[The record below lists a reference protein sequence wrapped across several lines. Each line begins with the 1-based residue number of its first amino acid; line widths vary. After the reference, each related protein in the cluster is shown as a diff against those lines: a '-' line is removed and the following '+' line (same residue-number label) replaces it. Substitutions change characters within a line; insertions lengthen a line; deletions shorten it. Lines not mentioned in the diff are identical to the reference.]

1 MSVLAD
7 VTATDDHPARLFC
20 CPPHAASAAA
30 VTWTAITALLSGS
43 GLHFLWSKNLVHR
56 DLKPQNLLL
65 TGPGLDATLKIAD
78 FGFARHLA
86 QASMAE
92 TICGSPLYMVRPSE
106 WISLETVMADDRPR
120 FFKPAFAIFVRFCCG
135 VGPRPLISCV
145 PGVPAHFLASHGA
158 HTLAGAGQPAPNARG
173 RRHPVG

>member
-1 MSVLAD
+1 M
-7 VTATDDHPARLFC
+7 
-20 CPPHAASAAA
+20 
-30 VTWTAITALLSGS
+30 LSGS

-92 TICGSPLYMVRPSE
+92 TICGSPLYMVRHVHPSCPPKGVE
-106 WISLETVMADDRPR
+106 SSICLTAVAMAALRTFLRVASGVTDQTFRAKPSSRTLVMM
-120 FFKPAFAIFVRFCCG
+120 F
-135 VGPRPLISCV
+135 
-145 PGVPAHFLASHGA
+145 
-158 HTLAGAGQPAPNARG
+158 
-173 RRHPVG
+173 

>member
-1 MSVLAD
+1 MIDFDAGIHVAAFSRAVCRVLCGPHSLCSLPY
-7 VTATDDHPARLFC
+7 TASASTTPSLL
-20 CPPHAASAAA
+20 AASATAA
-30 VTWTAITALLSGS
+30 NSVLLHFSSLLPLSPGHPTPASQPLSPLPPLLARIGS

-92 TICGSPLYMVRPSE
+92 TICGSPLYMVSGPMRRLAARLAE
-106 WISLETVMADDRPR
+106 WNWPLLCL
-120 FFKPAFAIFVRFCCG
+120 AFD
-135 VGPRPLISCV
+135 V
-145 PGVPAHFLASHGA
+145 P
-158 HTLAGAGQPAPNARG
+158 
-173 RRHPVG
+173 